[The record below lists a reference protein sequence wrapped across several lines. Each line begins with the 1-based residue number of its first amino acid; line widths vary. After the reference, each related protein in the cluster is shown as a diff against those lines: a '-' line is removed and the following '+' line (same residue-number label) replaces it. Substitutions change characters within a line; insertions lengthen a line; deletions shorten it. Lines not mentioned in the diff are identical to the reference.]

1 MTATMIASV
10 DDWGF
15 ILGAWAVSAAA
26 IGGYAI
32 AVLRRG
38 RRLSRQVPP
47 ESRRWM

>member
-1 MTATMIASV
+1 MIASV

-15 ILGAWAVSAAA
+15 IIGAWAVTVVA

-38 RRLSRQVPP
+38 RKLSRQVPP

>member
-1 MTATMIASV
+1 MIAMV
-10 DDWGF
+10 DHWGY
-15 ILGAWAVSAAA
+15 ILGAWGITVAA

-38 RRLSRQVPP
+38 RRLAREVPP